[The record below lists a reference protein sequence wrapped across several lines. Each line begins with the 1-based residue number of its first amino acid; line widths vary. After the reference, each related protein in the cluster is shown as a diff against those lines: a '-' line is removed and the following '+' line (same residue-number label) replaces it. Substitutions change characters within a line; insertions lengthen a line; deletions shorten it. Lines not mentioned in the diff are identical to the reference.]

1 MWTGVQFEGSL
12 GPNGSAS
19 WFTFGWP
26 ATWHVYWYMIPTTI
40 RSGNPEL
47 DWSVGVEKYDDTHA
61 TYWLT
66 VNNRANIP
74 INFEGRFAVL
84 N

>member
-1 MWTGVQFEGSL
+1 MWTGIQFSGSL
-12 GPNGSAS
+12 AAGATGR

-26 ATWHVYWYMIPTTI
+26 TSWHVVWYMIPTTVH
-40 RSGNPEL
+40 SGSPEL
-47 DWSVGVEKYDDTHA
+47 DWSVAVEKYDSTHA

-66 VNNRANIP
+66 VNNKANIP
-74 INFEGRFAVL
+74 ITFEGRFAVL